1 MKRKILLLSTLLG
14 LGNLTFAQKLA
25 LYEEFSGE
33 NCGPCASLNPALMTL
48 LNSPGNDTKVLLLKY
63 QSPIPS
69 AGPIY
74 NANTVFTDARM
85 DYYAV
90 NFAPMGILNGVKVGT
105 GSNQGNISLTTQA
118 MINAAAAETTPF
130 TISVGNPVYNA
141 DGQTFTAT
149 ITVTANTATTVAN
162 TKLRVALAE
171 ELNYATAPGTNGET
185 HFENVVRQMYPNAGG
200 QNLDAAWTAGQS
212 RTYTVNG
219 SMPSYVSA
227 TAPKRFLAAFIQK
240 DDASKAVMQAAK
252 TGNITIQL
260 PQADA
265 ALTSI
270 SSTADMKCQV
280 PAAFTDVVTVL
291 KNVGTAALTSAKIYY
306 KVQGAASWDVYN
318 WTGNLA
324 AGQTANV
331 TLPTMNVTS
340 AGQVSIIDSVGL
352 PNGKV
357 DLNDY
362 DNVNSTVVT
371 VLNPTA
377 QPMPLSYDFEAVNAN
392 WVSYTN
398 GEAPILRVWS
408 GSSSQNI
415 GYNNSVYTSYYPSPY
430 LTSGEQGFLIF
441 PKATMP
447 AGPKALDFYLSYAMR
462 GTVGDKLEVVYSTD
476 CGATWTSVWSAQQ
489 AALATTTP
497 TPSNELHIPSA
508 STWQLRSIDIT
519 NVPADAYLAFRAT
532 SGGGNYMFMDNITL
546 RSGGTTNI
554 EDVLASS
561 SLRIF
566 PNPVESRLNV
576 SLEMK
581 KAGAVTFS
589 IVNTLGQEV
598 TSTVKDLNNGK
609 QQVDIE
615 TANLAAG
622 MYILNIKTKEGNTQ
636 QKFIKK

>member
-33 NCGPCASLNPALMTL
+33 NCGPCAAKNPALMNL
-48 LNSPGNDTKVLLLKY
+48 LNATGNDTKVLLLKY

-69 AGPIY
+69 AGSIY
-74 NANTVFTDARM
+74 NVNTVFTDARM

-90 NFAPMGILNGVKVGT
+90 DFAPMGLINGVKVGT
-105 GSNQGNISLTTQA
+105 GANQGDIALTTQA

-130 TISVGNPVYNA
+130 TISVGTPVYNA
-141 DGQTFTAT
+141 EGQFTAT
-149 ITVTANTATTVAN
+149 ITVTANTATNVAN

-171 ELNYATAPGTNGET
+171 ELSYTTAPGTNGET
-185 HFENVVRQMYPNAGG
+185 HFDNVVRQMYPNAGG

-212 RTYTVNG
+212 RTYTVSG
-219 SMPSYVSA
+219 SIPSYVSA
-227 TAPKRFLAAFIQK
+227 AAPKRFLAAFIQK
-240 DDASKAVMQAAK
+240 DDATKAVLQAAK

-265 ALTSI
+265 ALVSTS
-270 SSTADMKCQV
+270 SVSNMKCQV
-280 PAAFTDVVTVL
+280 PATFTDVVTVL
-291 KNVGTAALTSAKIYY
+291 KNTGAAALTSAKIYY
-306 KVQGAASWDVYN
+306 KVSGATSWQEFN

-324 AGQTANV
+324 VGQTTNV
-331 TLPTMNVTS
+331 TLPAINVPN
-340 AGQVSIIDSVGL
+340 AGQISIIDSVGL
-352 PNGKV
+352 PNTKT

-362 DNVNSTVVT
+362 DNVSSAVVT
-371 VLNPTA
+371 ILNPTA
-377 QPMPLSYDFEAVNAN
+377 QAMPLSYDFEAVNSN

-398 GEAPILRVWS
+398 GEAPIIRVWS
-408 GSSSQNI
+408 GSTSQNI
-415 GYNNSVYTSYYPSPY
+415 GYNNSVYASYYPSPY
-430 LTSGEQGFLIF
+430 LTSGEQGYLIF
-441 PKATMP
+441 PKAELP
-447 AGPKALDFYLSYAMR
+447 AGPKALDFYLSYALR

-476 CGATWTSVWSAQQ
+476 CGANWTSVWSAQQ
-489 AALATTTP
+489 AELATTTATP
-497 TPSNELHIPSA
+497 TNQLHIPSA
-508 STWQLRSIDIT
+508 STWQLRSIDIS
-519 NVPADAYLAFRAT
+519 NVPANAYLAFRAT
-532 SGGGNYMFMDNITL
+532 SGGGNYMFMDNVTL
-546 RSGGTTNI
+546 RSGATTNI
-554 EDVLASS
+554 EEVLASN

-566 PNPVESRLNV
+566 PNPVENRLNV

-581 KAGAVTFS
+581 KSESVTFS

-598 TSTVKDLNNGK
+598 TSTVRDLNNGK
-609 QQVDIE
+609 QQVEIE

>member
-33 NCGPCASLNPALMTL
+33 NCGPCAAYNPAFMALI
-48 LNSPGNDTKVLLLKY
+48 NAAGNDTKVLLLKY

-74 NANTVFTDARM
+74 NINKVFTNARM
-85 DYYAV
+85 DYYNV
-90 NFAPMGILNGVKVGT
+90 SSAPSFWANGTSK
-105 GSNQGNISLTTQA
+105 GNITTATQA
-118 MINAAAAETTPF
+118 MINASAAETTPF

-141 DGQTFTAT
+141 DGQFTAT
-149 ITVTANTATTVAN
+149 ITVTANTATNVAN
-162 TKLRVALAE
+162 AKLRVALAE
-171 ELNYATAPGTNGET
+171 ELSYATAPGTNGET
-185 HFENVVRQMYPNAGG
+185 HFDNVVRQMYPNADG
-200 QNLDAAWTAGQS
+200 QNLDATWTAGQS
-212 RTYTVNG
+212 RTYTING
-219 SMPSYVSA
+219 SIPSYVSA

-270 SSTADMKCQV
+270 STASDMKCQV

-306 KVQGAASWDVYN
+306 KVQGAANWDVYN

-324 AGQTANV
+324 AGQTTSV
-331 TLPTMNVTS
+331 TLQTMNVTS
-340 AGQVSIIDSVGL
+340 AGQVSLIDSVGL

-357 DLNDY
+357 DMNDY
-362 DNVNSTVVT
+362 DNVSSTVVT

-377 QPMPLSYDFEAVNAN
+377 QAMPLSYDFEAVNAN

-398 GEAPILRVWS
+398 GEAPIMRVWS

-415 GYNNSVYTSYYPSPY
+415 GYNNSVYTSYYPSPF
-430 LTSGEQGFLIF
+430 LSSGEQGYLIF

-447 AGPKALDFYLSYAMR
+447 AGPKALDFYLSYALR

-476 CGATWTSVWSAQQ
+476 CGSTWTSVWSAQQ

-497 TPSNELHIPSA
+497 TPNDELHIPSA

-546 RSGGTTNI
+546 RSGATTNI

-566 PNPVESRLNV
+566 PNPVENRLSV

-581 KAGAVTFS
+581 KAEAVTFS

-598 TSTVKDLNNGK
+598 ASTVKDLNNGK